1 MSKSQYEY
9 LTLLKSEIKEEVKSE
24 MIKGIIEV
32 VKTNLYQNIKEHASL
47 IELAQVPSYGNKNDL
62 DSSVIKEEVSDL
74 KVIITRINSKNESI
88 EKRFAEWDKRIPKL
102 ETEVITARSDIA
114 MRTTKEE
121 FNIVMQQL
129 PHVATKQ
136 DIE

>member
-1 MSKSQYEY
+1 MD
-9 LTLLKSEIKEEVKSE
+9 
-24 MIKGIIEV
+24 V
-32 VKTNLYQNIKEHASL
+32 VKTNMIQNIKDHASL
-47 IELAQVPSYGNKNDL
+47 VEVSQIPTIGSKTDV
-62 DSSVIKEEVSDL
+62 DSLGTKEEVSDL
-74 KVIITRINSKNESI
+74 KYIITRINSKNESI

-102 ETEVITARSDIA
+102 ETEVISARSDIA